1 MIATTTVPHTLSG
14 QSPNAL
20 PKTPTGI
27 KGLDEITL
35 GGLPKGRPTLVYGGA
50 GCGKTLLAIEFL
62 VRGAVEFEE
71 PGLFVSFEETAEE
84 LAQNVASLG
93 FDLKGLEAEK
103 MIIVDYIQ
111 VQRND
116 LEETGEYDLEGLF
129 IRLGYQLDAIG
140 AKRIVLDSLE
150 TLFASFSNSFIL
162 RSELTRLFR
171 WIKERGLT
179 AIITGERGQHESETR
194 HGLEEYISDCVI
206 YLDNRVV
213 EQITTHRLR
222 VMKYRGSV
230 HGTNEYP
237 YLIDEDGISVLPS
250 TSNELNHK
258 ALSERISSGVAE
270 LDEMLGGQGYFRGS
284 TVLISGPSGS
294 GKSSTA
300 AHFADSVCRRGER
313 CLYFAM
319 EESVDQILRN
329 MGSVGINL
337 RQWVD
342 KGLLSFQASRPSV
355 YGLEMHL
362 ITMHKLVNTFKPAA
376 VVVDPITNL
385 IVMGNA
391 AEVRSMLTRMID
403 FLKFREITSVF
414 TSLSNSGD
422 SATSP
427 ESNEDSITSLIDTWL
442 LLRDIE
448 MGGERNHGL
457 YILKSRGMAHS
468 NQIREFLLTDEGVK
482 LVQAYRGHDGVL
494 TGSARVAQEARAE
507 ETELARRQELE
518 RKRLEAHRH
527 HASTESQLVALQLEL
542 TAQETQIKQLADE
555 EEMRARQSIRDYA
568 ELARSRM
575 QAPTMLSV
583 VGSTTGETN

>member
-1 MIATTTVPHTLSG
+1 MITLDATPEQVL
-14 QSPNAL
+14 NAL
-20 PKTPTGI
+20 PKTLTGI

-62 VRGAVEFEE
+62 VRGAVEFGE
-71 PGLFVSFEETAEE
+71 PGLFVSFEETADE

-93 FDLKGLEAEK
+93 FDLKGLEAENK
-103 MIIVDYIQ
+103 IILDYIQ
-111 VQRND
+111 VERSEM
-116 LEETGEYDLEGLF
+116 EETGEYDLEGLF
-129 IRLGYQLDAIG
+129 IRLAYQIEAIG
-140 AKRIVLDSLE
+140 AQRIVLDSLE
-150 TLFASFSNSFIL
+150 TLFGAFANTFIL
-162 RSELTRLFR
+162 RSEMRRLFR
-171 WIKERGLT
+171 WLKDRGLT
-179 AIITGERGQHESETR
+179 AIITGERSADGYTTR
-194 HGLEEYISDCVI
+194 HGLEEYIADCVI
-206 YLDNRVV
+206 FLDNRVV

-222 VMKYRGSV
+222 VMKYRGSL

-250 TSNELNHK
+250 TSNELNHR
-258 ALSERISSGVAE
+258 ALTERISSGVPA

-284 TVLISGPSGS
+284 TVLISGASGA

-300 AHFADSVCRRGER
+300 AHFADAVCRRGER

-319 EESVDQILRN
+319 EESVDQIMRN
-329 MGSVGINL
+329 MGSLGINL

-342 KGLLSFQASRPSV
+342 QGLLSFQASRPSV

-362 ITMHKLVNTFKPAA
+362 ITMHKLVNKFKPTA

-385 IVMGNA
+385 ITMGNE

-403 FLKFREITSVF
+403 FLKFRQITTVF
-414 TSLSNSGD
+414 ISLTGNGSHN
-422 SATSP
+422 
-427 ESNEDSITSLIDTWL
+427 ENNEDNITSLIDTWL

-468 NQIREFLLTDEGVK
+468 NQIREFLLTSQGVK
-482 LVQAYRGHDGVL
+482 LVAAYRGPDGVL

-507 ETELARRQELE
+507 EAELARKPELE
-518 RKRLEAHRH
+518 RKRLEAYRRRT
-527 HASTESQLVALQLEL
+527 STASQLLVLQGEL
-542 TAQETQIKQLADE
+542 AAQETEIRLLATE
-555 EEMRARQSIRDYA
+555 EETRAQQSIEDRA
-568 ELARSRM
+568 EMARSRM
-575 QAPTMLSV
+575 IAPPIPHVL
-583 VGSTTGETN
+583 GSTPGETK